1 MVLGRYSPL
10 STKTLRSV
18 CRVPSLANNEFEQGR
33 FRTES
38 EDTYV
43 RRSRPGRAADT
54 ELGFGKYRA
63 AGGLEARLFFA
74 MLACMANAAD
84 HKIVQ
89 RDCISFRR
97 TDMIIAIAC
106 ARLVEACQLKRR
118 GMVR

>member
-1 MVLGRYSPL
+1 MTPGHSWVEAIMKTRTGWLAAALGLTLVIGLSGAPL
-10 STKTLRSV
+10 
-18 CRVPSLANNEFEQGR
+18 AAGQ
-33 FRTES
+33 
-38 EDTYV
+38 
-43 RRSRPGRAADT
+43 AADT
-54 ELGFGKYRA
+54 ESGFGKYRA

-89 RDCISFRR
+89 RDCISFKR